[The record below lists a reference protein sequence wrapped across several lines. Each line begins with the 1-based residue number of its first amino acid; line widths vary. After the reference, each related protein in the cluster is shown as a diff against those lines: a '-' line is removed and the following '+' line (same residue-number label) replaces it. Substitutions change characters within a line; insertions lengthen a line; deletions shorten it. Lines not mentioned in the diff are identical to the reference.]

1 VAVLLAYLAFTAA
14 VLVSR
19 NVAGRRPFWVVLGG
33 TALFIATLVPTNP
46 AASQDVYHN
55 IADSRTLWI
64 YGDNPALTPPGAHPD
79 DPLFK
84 FVPDWKDTSTSY
96 GPLWYAMSG
105 APIPFAG
112 TNLWANVIG
121 QKVLASA
128 FLMAS
133 VVLVMLI
140 VGRID
145 AGAAA
150 TSGILVGWNPLLLFE
165 SAGAAHNDF
174 AMVTFALAALYAVA
188 RRWWPGVFPMLA
200 LAGSVKYVMVILAPL
215 LLCWMIMSKD
225 IPRKH
230 IALSA
235 AGGLIVGLAVY
246 APFLADGAWLE
257 ALRGEGNH
265 YLSST
270 GTALMSVLM
279 VQRKMSLE
287 EATRIMRFALVGAFG
302 IGYLALLVQAS
313 RRPSYRWLA
322 TTAAASIFLFLITVK
337 WWFWPWYLAWLIPVA
352 ALAPRRGMAV
362 LASLFSMTAMLLYA
376 AYDWNVYDD
385 WHHTQRLVFMTV
397 FAAPLALACLLLL
410 HPPAS
415 RLRDWIASMR
425 RSEVLAED

>member
-1 VAVLLAYLAFTAA
+1 
-14 VLVSR
+14 
-19 NVAGRRPFWVVLGG
+19 
-33 TALFIATLVPTNP
+33 
-46 AASQDVYHN
+46 
-55 IADSRTLWI
+55 
-64 YGDNPALTPPGAHPD
+64 
-79 DPLFK
+79 
-84 FVPDWKDTSTSY
+84 
-96 GPLWYAMSG
+96 
-105 APIPFAG
+105 
-112 TNLWANVIG
+112 
-121 QKVLASA
+121 
-128 FLMAS
+128 
-133 VVLVMLI
+133 
-140 VGRID
+140 
-145 AGAAA
+145 
-150 TSGILVGWNPLLLFE
+150 
-165 SAGAAHNDF
+165 
-174 AMVTFALAALYAVA
+174 
-188 RRWWPGVFPMLA
+188 MLA

-215 LLCWMIMSKD
+215 LVCWMIMRKD

-235 AGGLIVGLAVY
+235 AGGLIVGPAVY

-397 FAAPLALACLLLL
+397 FAAPLALACLRLL

-415 RLRDWIASMR
+415 RLRVWIASMR